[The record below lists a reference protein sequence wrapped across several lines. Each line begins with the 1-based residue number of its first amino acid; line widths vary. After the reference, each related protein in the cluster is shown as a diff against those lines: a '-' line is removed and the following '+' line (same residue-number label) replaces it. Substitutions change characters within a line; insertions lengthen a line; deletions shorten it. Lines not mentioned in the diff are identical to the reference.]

1 MTLRFPWRYGLPVRH
16 RAVLAYLAW
25 RGAPAQ
31 SGRTGLTVTCRTT
44 GRRITFPVMT
54 APLGRT
60 SLVVLPGH
68 PDRKTWWRNLDP
80 HAEVGVL
87 DEGSWTIARARLLR
101 PGSLDFSVARSAYVA
116 RWPRVRVAAGP
127 LVVLD
132 LRRVVDLDDPAG
144 SGHRAQLPRG

>member
-1 MTLRFPWRYGLPVRH
+1 MTRRQLSLDGVSVRH
-16 RAVLAYLAW
+16 RAVLSYLTW
-25 RGAPAQ
+25 RRAPAQ
-31 SGRTGLTVTCRTT
+31 AGWTGLTLTGRTT
-44 GRRITFPVMT
+44 GRRFTFPVMT

-68 PDRKTWWRNLDP
+68 PDRKTWWRNVDP
-80 HAEVGVL
+80 SVEVGVL
-87 DEGSWTIARARLLR
+87 DEGSWRIARARLLR

-132 LRRVVDLDDPAG
+132 LRRARLETSGTKALPVPDPV
-144 SGHRAQLPRG
+144 P